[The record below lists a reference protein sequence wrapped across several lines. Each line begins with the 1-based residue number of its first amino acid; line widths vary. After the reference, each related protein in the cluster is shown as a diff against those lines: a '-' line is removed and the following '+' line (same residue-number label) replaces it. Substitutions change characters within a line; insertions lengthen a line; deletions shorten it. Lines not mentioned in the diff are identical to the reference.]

1 METRNIKSTK
11 ITIGDA
17 ELWTAPFG
25 AKKAA
30 ISANEGGMKKYLLNL
45 HKKMPDVFELL
56 VDEEDFNEEEDMDGT
71 FTVIVD
77 PEVVSMAFILGEG
90 KLGFTVSRPCD
101 EDCEHCQYNGCE
113 NSHPEEPEM
122 EIVDH
127 EEGDVI

>member
-1 METRNIKSTK
+1 METRDIKATR

-25 AKKAA
+25 ENKAA

-90 KLGFTVSRPCD
+90 KMGFTVSSPCD
-101 EDCEHCQYNGCE
+101 EDCEKCSYNTSCE
-113 NSHPEEPEM
+113 NSHQEESET
-122 EIVDH
+122 EGQK
-127 EEGDVI
+127 EETDE